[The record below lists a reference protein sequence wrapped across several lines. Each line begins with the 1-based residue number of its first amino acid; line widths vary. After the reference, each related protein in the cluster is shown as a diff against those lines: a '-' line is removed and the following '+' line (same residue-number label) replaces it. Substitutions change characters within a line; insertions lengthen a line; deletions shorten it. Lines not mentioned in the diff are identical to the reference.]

1 MIANKCDLAPAANG
15 TAAPRPALTVSARTG
30 QGMEALGHLL
40 VARTVGEAGSGYT
53 ERSSLVASARHR
65 DNLQRA
71 DAALARAHD
80 AATAGAGG
88 ELVAADLRAAV
99 THLEEIIGIVAGD
112 DVLNRIFAHFCIG
125 K

>member
-1 MIANKCDLAPAANG
+1 MIANKCDLAAASNG
-15 TAAPRPALTVSARTG
+15 TSAPRPALTVSARTG
-30 QGMEALGHLL
+30 QGIDALSRLL
-40 VARTVGEAGSGYT
+40 VARTVGRQGSGYT

-80 AATAGAGG
+80 AAAAGAGG
-88 ELVAADLRAAV
+88 ELVAADLRASV
-99 THLEEIIGIVAGD
+99 SHLEEIIGIVADD